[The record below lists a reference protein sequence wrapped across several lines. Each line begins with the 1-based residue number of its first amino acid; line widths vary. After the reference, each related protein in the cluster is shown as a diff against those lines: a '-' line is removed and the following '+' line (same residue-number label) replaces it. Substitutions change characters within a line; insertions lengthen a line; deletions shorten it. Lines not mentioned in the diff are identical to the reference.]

1 MSVENIFNVQVFQGE
16 VYDAE
21 EHHLRVAAYDPRFIL
36 RFALHGFSEGCI
48 DTEEFVC
55 LGLLA
60 LAVTSL
66 SSSEEGMRKLGY
78 KILAKYLA
86 SLEVCSLI
94 M

>member
-1 MSVENIFNVQVFQGE
+1 LTIENTCFVQVFQGE
-16 VYDAE
+16 AYDAE
-21 EHHLRVAAYDPRFIL
+21 EHHLSVAAYDPRFIL
-36 RFALHGFSEGCI
+36 RFAHHGLSEGCI

-60 LAVTSL
+60 LAITSL

-86 SLEVCSLI
+86 SLEVCYLT